1 MGEDQETTAA
11 ENAQQAPQTA
21 ENAEQQPADDEAAE
35 PQEEPRTARNTVT
48 IEEVGPCRKKVAIE
62 VPRET
67 IDEEMDSQ
75 FGELQRDA
83 VLPGFRKGRA
93 PRRLIEK
100 RFGKDVGEQVKLKL
114 LAEAS
119 EAAIEA
125 RGLDVLG
132 EPDIDFE
139 KITLPQSGPL
149 TFDFEVEVRP
159 EFELPELEGIPVTRP
174 ALEVTDEQVDR
185 EVQQLQRLAGVWTPR
200 EDAAAGADDQV
211 IADVLLSVEGVEQ
224 QEKLD
229 NIEVYVRA
237 NGFVGPV
244 PVEKLDEVLAEAK
257 PGDMREFDVEV
268 SKTYFREEYRGKKV
282 TGTIAVKEV
291 KYLKPAELDE
301 ALLARFDAQ
310 DEDDLREKIRDALQ
324 SRIEEQARTQM
335 TEQVHQ
341 YLLDKTDFDLPLDVV
356 GRQAMSV
363 LQRQYINLMVR
374 GLSREQIEQQMEQL
388 RAGSEEQARAQLKSF
403 FIMDKVAKKLDISV
417 TDEEVNGHVAQ
428 LAIQR
433 GQRPERM
440 REDMERDGSLAQF
453 HLQVRDDK
461 CIAKLLESAK
471 VTQAEPEKAKP
482 EKKPAKPRARKSKAK
497 DDQAEADQGQ
507 TQAKPASKGTK
518 KPKSSDKKKTED

>member
-11 ENAQQAPQTA
+11 ENVQQAPQTP
-21 ENAEQQPADDEAAE
+21 ENAEQQPTAEEAPE
-35 PQEEPRTARNTVT
+35 PQEEPRTAKNTVT
-48 IEEVGPCRKKVAIE
+48 IEEVGPCKKKVAIE

-100 RFGKDVGEQVKLKL
+100 RFGKDIGEQVKLKL

-119 EAAIEA
+119 EAAVQA
-125 RGLDVLG
+125 KSLDVLG

-139 KITLPQSGPL
+139 KITLPESGPL
-149 TFDFEVEVRP
+149 TFQFEVEVRP

-174 ALEVTDEQVDR
+174 ALEVTDEQIDR

-200 EDAAAGADDQV
+200 EDAAAEADDQLV
-211 IADVLLSVEGVEQ
+211 ADVLLNVEGVEE

-229 NIEVYVRA
+229 NTEVYVRA
-237 NGFVGPV
+237 NGFVGPI
-244 PVEKLDEVLAEAK
+244 PVEKLDEVLVGAR
-257 PGDMREFDVEV
+257 PGDTREIDVEV

-341 YLLDKTDFDLPLDVV
+341 YLLDKTDFDLPIDVV

-453 HLQVRDDK
+453 RLQVRDDK

-471 VTQAEPEKAKP
+471 VTQAEPEKKAAKP
-482 EKKPAKPRARKSKAK
+482 KARKSKAK
-497 DDQAEADQGQ
+497 EDQAEAGEGG
-507 TQAKPASKGTK
+507 TEAKTASKA
-518 KPKSSDKKKTED
+518 PKRARSNAKKKTDP